1 MRTIGFKSCE
11 GDPDLF
17 MREFDRFGSNE
28 TFYEYMLLYVDGVL
42 SISDNAEANIRKLS
56 NFFPMKESSIKPPS
70 TYLGSTISQAIL
82 PNGVQCWTMGSS
94 KYIKGVMMNVEKS
107 LKDKF
112 QLSLP
117 KKATN
122 PFPTNYS
129 AEVDTSPEL
138 PPDQANYFQTLIGIA
153 IWLVELGRID
163 IHAEVSMLSSHLAL
177 PRRGHMNIALHLF
190 SYLKNKHYATLAFD
204 PTYPSIDPSQF
215 TISDWKTFYGN
226 VKESL
231 PVDAPQPHSKEMVI
245 RCFVD
250 AGHAGD
256 LLTRRSRTGFFIYLN
271 NAPIYWYSKKQ
282 TTIETSTFDS
292 EFVAMKIATEYIR
305 AL

>member
-1 MRTIGFKSCE
+1 
-11 GDPDLF
+11 
-17 MREFDRFGSNE
+17 
-28 TFYEYMLLYVDGVL
+28 
-42 SISDNAEANIRKLS
+42 
-56 NFFPMKESSIKPPS
+56 
-70 TYLGSTISQAIL
+70 
-82 PNGVQCWTMGSS
+82 
-94 KYIKGVMMNVEKS
+94 MNVEKS
-107 LKDKF
+107 LKNKF
-112 QLSLP
+112 QLSLL

-122 PFPTNYS
+122 PFPTNYRP
-129 AEVDTSPEL
+129 EVDTSPEL

-177 PRRGHMNIALHLF
+177 PRRGHMNTALHLF
-190 SYLKNKHYATLAFD
+190 SYLKNKHNATLAFD
-204 PTYPSIDPSQF
+204 PAYPSIDPSQF

-231 PVDAPQPHSKEMVI
+231 PVDAPQPHGKEMVI

-250 AGHAGD
+250 ADHAGD
-256 LLTRRSRTGFFIYLN
+256 LLTRRSRTGFLIYLN

-282 TTIETSTFDS
+282 TTIETSTFGS

-305 AL
+305 ALRYKLRTMGIFIDQPAFVYGDNQSVLTNVSLPGSTLKRSQIPLHIILFVSQLQWVKPFMLIFLLGIITLIF